1 MSYILDALKRAD
13 AERQRGTVPSLHARQ
28 ITTPALPNTPSTQNR
43 RWLAAGAVLM
53 LGAAAAGGGW
63 FWRAPS
69 SGAPRQADAHI
80 AMTSPAP
87 VASPP
92 PLPALPAPAPTPTPL
107 PVPVPMPVTAAP
119 VPQTPEPA
127 PKPEVPPRR
136 VVAPKPAPPP
146 AAAAPAAPKSKAD
159 TTVAKAT
166 PASASAPPQP
176 APTPEP
182 APKSP
187 PKTAPSRAAPAELP
201 LLSELPE
208 NIRRQ
213 IPAMAINGVV
223 YSENP
228 GQRVLLVNQQVLTPG
243 SQAVPDVKL
252 EEIRPHSSVFSFQGT
267 RFRLAH

>member
-28 ITTPALPNTPSTQNR
+28 VTTPALPNTSGAQNR
-43 RWLAAGAVLM
+43 RWLAVGAVLI

-63 FWRAPS
+63 FWRAPP
-69 SGAPRQADAHI
+69 GDAPRPADAHI
-80 AMTSPAP
+80 AMARPAP
-87 VASPP
+87 AASPP
-92 PLPALPAPAPTPTPL
+92 PLPALAAPAPTSTPL
-107 PVPVPMPVTAAP
+107 PVPLPVTTAP
-119 VPQTPEPA
+119 VPPTPEPA

-136 VVAPKPAPPP
+136 VVAPKPAPPPP

-166 PASASAPPQP
+166 PASASASPQP
-176 APTPEP
+176 AP
-182 APKSP
+182 APKS
-187 PKTAPSRAAPAELP
+187 APSRAAPAELP

-223 YSENP
+223 YSDNP

>member
-28 ITTPALPNTPSTQNR
+28 ITTPALPNTSGAQNR

-53 LGAAAAGGGW
+53 LGAAAAGGVW

-69 SGAPRQADAHI
+69 GDAPRPVDTHI
-80 AMTSPAP
+80 ALTRPAP
-87 VASPP
+87 AASPP
-92 PLPALPAPAPTPTPL
+92 PLPALAAPAPTSTPL
-107 PVPVPMPVTAAP
+107 PVPMPVTAAP
-119 VPQTPEPA
+119 VPQKPEPA
-127 PKPEVPPRR
+127 PTPEVPPRR
-136 VVAPKPAPPP
+136 VVAPKPAPPPP

-166 PASASAPPQP
+166 PASASASPQP

-187 PKTAPSRAAPAELP
+187 PKTAPSRAAPAEVP

>member
-28 ITTPALPNTPSTQNR
+28 VTTSAVQNTSGAQNR
-43 RWLAAGAVLM
+43 RWLAAGTVLI
-53 LGAAAAGGGW
+53 LGAAAAGWW

-69 SGAPRQADAHI
+69 GDAPRQADAQI
-80 AMTSPAP
+80 ALSSPAA
-87 VASPP
+87 VANPP
-92 PLPALPAPAPTPTPL
+92 PLPALAAPAPAPVTAT
-107 PVPVPMPVTAAP
+107 PVPPK
-119 VPQTPEPA
+119 PEPA
-127 PKPEVPPRR
+127 PKPEAPPRR
-136 VVAPKPAPPP
+136 IAAPKPAPPP
-146 AAAAPAAPKSKAD
+146 PVAAAPAAPKSQAE
-159 TTVAKAT
+159 TAAAKAT
-166 PASASAPPQP
+166 PASAIAPTQP

-182 APKSP
+182 APKA
-187 PKTAPSRAAPAELP
+187 APNRAASADLP

-228 GQRVLLVNQQVLTPG
+228 GQRVLLVNQQVLTQG

>member
-13 AERQRGTVPSLHARQ
+13 AERQHGTVPSLHTRQ
-28 ITTPALPNTPSTQNR
+28 VTTPALQNTSGAQNR
-43 RWLAAGAVLM
+43 RWLTAGAVLI
-53 LGAAAAGGGW
+53 LAAAAAVGGW

-69 SGAPRQADAHI
+69 NDAPRQADAQI
-80 AMTSPAP
+80 ALTSP

-92 PLPALPAPAPTPTPL
+92 PLPALAAPTLLPAP
-107 PVPVPMPVTAAP
+107 VPAPVTAAP
-119 VPQTPEPA
+119 VAPKPKPEPA
-127 PKPEVPPRR
+127 PKPETPPRR
-136 VVAPKPAPPP
+136 IAAPKPTPPPP
-146 AAAAPAAPKSKAD
+146 AAASAD
-159 TTVAKAT
+159 
-166 PASASAPPQP
+166 
-176 APTPEP
+176 
-182 APKSP
+182 
-187 PKTAPSRAAPAELP
+187 LP
-201 LLSELPE
+201 LLSELPD

-228 GQRVLLVNQQVLTPG
+228 GQRVLLVNQQVLTQG

>member
-13 AERQRGTVPSLHARQ
+13 AERQHGTVPSLHTRQ
-28 ITTPALPNTPSTQNR
+28 VTTPALQNTSGAQNR
-43 RWLAAGAVLM
+43 RWLTAGAVLI
-53 LGAAAAGGGW
+53 LAAAAAVGGW

-69 SGAPRQADAHI
+69 NDAPRQADAQI
-80 AMTSPAP
+80 ALTSP

-92 PLPALPAPAPTPTPL
+92 PLPALAAPTLLPAP
-107 PVPVPMPVTAAP
+107 VPAPVTAAP
-119 VPQTPEPA
+119 VAPKPKPEPA
-127 PKPEVPPRR
+127 PKPEAPPRR
-136 VVAPKPAPPP
+136 IAAPKPAPPP
-146 AAAAPAAPKSKAD
+146 PAAAS
-159 TTVAKAT
+159 
-166 PASASAPPQP
+166 
-176 APTPEP
+176 
-182 APKSP
+182 
-187 PKTAPSRAAPAELP
+187 AELP

-223 YSENP
+223 YSDNP
-228 GQRVLLVNQQVLTPG
+228 GQRVLLVNQQVLTQG

>member
-13 AERQRGTVPSLHARQ
+13 AERQHGTVPSLHTRQ
-28 ITTPALPNTPSTQNR
+28 VTTPALQNTSGAQNR
-43 RWLAAGAVLM
+43 RWLTAGAVLI
-53 LGAAAAGGGW
+53 LAAAAAAAAVGGW

-69 SGAPRQADAHI
+69 NDAPRQADAQI
-80 AMTSPAP
+80 ALTSP

-92 PLPALPAPAPTPTPL
+92 PLPALAAPTLLPAP
-107 PVPVPMPVTAAP
+107 VPAPVTAAP
-119 VPQTPEPA
+119 VAPKPKPEPA
-127 PKPEVPPRR
+127 PKPEAPPRR
-136 VVAPKPAPPP
+136 IAAPKPAPPP
-146 AAAAPAAPKSKAD
+146 PAAAPAD
-159 TTVAKAT
+159 
-166 PASASAPPQP
+166 
-176 APTPEP
+176 
-182 APKSP
+182 
-187 PKTAPSRAAPAELP
+187 LP

-223 YSENP
+223 YSDNP
-228 GQRVLLVNQQVLTPG
+228 GQRVLLVNQQVLTQG

>member
-28 ITTPALPNTPSTQNR
+28 VTTPALPNTSGAQNR
-43 RWLAAGAVLM
+43 RWLAAGAVLI
-53 LGAAAAGGGW
+53 LAAAAAAGGW

-69 SGAPRQADAHI
+69 SGAPRQADTHI

-92 PLPALPAPAPTPTPL
+92 PLPALAAPTPL
-107 PVPVPMPVTAAP
+107 PVPVPAPVTAAP

-127 PKPEVPPRR
+127 PKPQAPRR
-136 VVAPKPAPPP
+136 IAAPKPAPPP
-146 AAAAPAAPKSKAD
+146 PAAAS
-159 TTVAKAT
+159 
-166 PASASAPPQP
+166 
-176 APTPEP
+176 
-182 APKSP
+182 
-187 PKTAPSRAAPAELP
+187 AELP
-201 LLSELPE
+201 LLSELPD

-223 YSENP
+223 YSDNP
-228 GQRVLLVNQQVLTPG
+228 GQRVLLVNQQVLTQG

>member
-13 AERQRGTVPSLHARQ
+13 AERQHGTVPSLHTRQ
-28 ITTPALPNTPSTQNR
+28 VTTPALQNTSGAQNR
-43 RWLAAGAVLM
+43 RWLTAGAVLI
-53 LGAAAAGGGW
+53 LAAAAAVGGW

-69 SGAPRQADAHI
+69 NDAPRQADAQI
-80 AMTSPAP
+80 ALTSP

-92 PLPALPAPAPTPTPL
+92 PLPALAAPTLLPAP
-107 PVPVPMPVTAAP
+107 VPAPVTAAP
-119 VPQTPEPA
+119 VAPKPKPEPA
-127 PKPEVPPRR
+127 PKPETPPRR
-136 VVAPKPAPPP
+136 IAAPKPTPPPP
-146 AAAAPAAPKSKAD
+146 AAASAD
-159 TTVAKAT
+159 
-166 PASASAPPQP
+166 
-176 APTPEP
+176 
-182 APKSP
+182 
-187 PKTAPSRAAPAELP
+187 LP

-223 YSENP
+223 YSDNP
-228 GQRVLLVNQQVLTPG
+228 GQRVLLVNQQVLTQG

>member
-13 AERQRGTVPSLHARQ
+13 AERQHGTVPSLHTRQ
-28 ITTPALPNTPSTQNR
+28 VTTPALQNTSGAQNR
-43 RWLAAGAVLM
+43 RWLTVGAVLI
-53 LGAAAAGGGW
+53 LVAAAAVGGW

-69 SGAPRQADAHI
+69 NDAPRQADAQI
-80 AMTSPAP
+80 ALTSP

-92 PLPALPAPAPTPTPL
+92 PLPALAAPTLLPAP
-107 PVPVPMPVTAAP
+107 VPAPVTAAP
-119 VPQTPEPA
+119 VAPKPKPEPA
-127 PKPEVPPRR
+127 PKPEAPPRR
-136 VVAPKPAPPP
+136 IAAPKPAPPP
-146 AAAAPAAPKSKAD
+146 PAAAPAD
-159 TTVAKAT
+159 
-166 PASASAPPQP
+166 
-176 APTPEP
+176 
-182 APKSP
+182 
-187 PKTAPSRAAPAELP
+187 LP

-223 YSENP
+223 YSDNP
-228 GQRVLLVNQQVLTPG
+228 GQRVLLVNQQVLTQG

>member
-13 AERQRGTVPSLHARQ
+13 AERQHGTVPSLHARQ
-28 ITTPALPNTPSTQNR
+28 VTTPAVQKTSGAQNR

-53 LGAAAAGGGW
+53 LAAAAAAGGW

-69 SGAPRQADAHI
+69 GGAPRQADAQI
-80 AMTSPAP
+80 AMASPAAVANLPP
-87 VASPP
+87 V
-92 PLPALPAPAPTPTPL
+92 PALAPPTPTPL
-107 PVPVPMPVTAAP
+107 PVPVPVTAAP
-119 VPQTPEPA
+119 IPQKSEPA
-127 PKPEVPPRR
+127 PKPEAPPRR

-146 AAAAPAAPKSKAD
+146 PAAVAPAAPKSQAE
-159 TTVAKAT
+159 TTTTKT
-166 PASASAPPQP
+166 IPASASAPAQP
-176 APTPEP
+176 APAPEP
-182 APKSP
+182 A